1 MDEVWVDPRGL
12 SGYRLS
18 SFTGKPMD
26 QAVKTRAAIRRSQAP
41 QQAELEP
48 LDGEEISDRDYVNSL
63 ARGLEVIC
71 AFTRTRPKMTL
82 SEVAKSTGMTR
93 ATVRRFLLTL
103 VREGYADK
111 DDKLFS
117 LKPKILQLGYSA
129 LSSMGIL
136 EVIQP
141 VMNDLAKSVQESVF
155 AAVLTGEHVTY
166 IARAT
171 SDRLINVSITVGSRA
186 PAHAV
191 STGRVLLAA
200 EPEDALLHYLD
211 RVTLQKL
218 TPHTITSK
226 VKLREAIEQARLSGY
241 SIVDQELEVGLGS
254 LSVPIR
260 DSSSKT
266 VAALNVCCPSARLSP
281 EQMKRQILPE
291 LLAAS
296 QRITSG
302 L

>member
-1 MDEVWVDPRGL
+1 
-12 SGYRLS
+12 
-18 SFTGKPMD
+18 MD
-26 QAVKTRAAIRRSQAP
+26 QAVKSRAANSRSQAP
-41 QQAELEP
+41 KPAEIDAP
-48 LDGEEISDRDYVNSL
+48 DADEISDRDYVNSL

-111 DDKLFS
+111 DDKLFA

-129 LSSMGIL
+129 LSSMGLL

-155 AAVLTGEHVTY
+155 AAVLTGDHVTY

-200 EPEDALLHYLD
+200 EPEEALLHYLD
-211 RVTLQKL
+211 KVTLQKL

-226 VKLREAIEQARLSGY
+226 VKLREAIEQARISGH

-254 LSVPIR
+254 ISVPIR
-260 DSSSKT
+260 DGSNKT
-266 VAALNVCCPSARLSP
+266 VGALNVCCPSARLSP
-281 EQMKRQILPE
+281 EQMKREILPE
-291 LLAAS
+291 LLAAA
-296 QRITSG
+296 QRIASG

>member
-1 MDEVWVDPRGL
+1 
-12 SGYRLS
+12 
-18 SFTGKPMD
+18 MD
-26 QAVKTRAAIRRSQAP
+26 QAVKPRAAKLRTQAP
-41 QQAELEP
+41 KPVEIDAP
-48 LDGEEISDRDYVNSL
+48 DGDEISDRDYVNSL

-111 DDKLFS
+111 DDKLFA

-129 LSSMGIL
+129 LSSMGLL

-155 AAVLTGEHVTY
+155 AAVLTGDHVTY

-211 RVTLQKL
+211 KVTLQKL

-226 VKLREAIEQARLSGY
+226 VKLRDAIEQARISGH

-254 LSVPIR
+254 ISVPIR
-260 DSSSKT
+260 DGSNKT

-291 LLAAS
+291 LLSAS

>member
-1 MDEVWVDPRGL
+1 VNAVDTDL
-12 SGYRLS
+12 
-18 SFTGKPMD
+18 
-26 QAVKTRAAIRRSQAP
+26 VN
-41 QQAELEP
+41 
-48 LDGEEISDRDYVNSL
+48 DRDYVNSL
-63 ARGLEVIC
+63 ARGLEIIC

-82 SEVAKSTGMTR
+82 SEVARSTGMTR

-103 VREGYADK
+103 VREGYAEK
-111 DDKLFS
+111 DDKLFA

-141 VMNDLAKSVQESVF
+141 VMNDLAKSLQESVF
-155 AAVLTGEHVTY
+155 AAVLTGEDVTY

-171 SDRLINVSITVGSRA
+171 SERLINVSITVGSRS

-200 EPEDALLHYLD
+200 EPDELLHAYLD
-211 RVTLQKL
+211 KVKLEKL
-218 TPHTITSK
+218 TPNTVTSK
-226 VKLREAIEQARLSGY
+226 VKLREMIEEVRLTNF
-241 SIVDQELEVGLGS
+241 SIVDQELEIGLGS

-260 DSSSKT
+260 DGSGR
-266 VAALNVCCPSARLSP
+266 VIAALNVCCPSSRSSV
-281 EQMKRQILPE
+281 EEMKKRILPE
-291 LLAAS
+291 LTAAS
-296 QRITSG
+296 QRITAG

>member
-1 MDEVWVDPRGL
+1 MARPAIANRKRVVDV
-12 SGYRLS
+12 
-18 SFTGKPMD
+18 D
-26 QAVKTRAAIRRSQAP
+26 
-41 QQAELEP
+41 AEPALIVTS
-48 LDGEEISDRDYVNSL
+48 DVEEMSDRDYVNSL

-82 SEVAKSTGMTR
+82 SEVARSTGMTR

-103 VREGYADK
+103 VREGYAEK
-111 DDKLFS
+111 DDKLFA

-141 VMNDLAKSVQESVF
+141 IMNDLAKTVEESVF
-155 AAVLTGEHVTY
+155 AAVLTGEDVTY

-218 TPHTITSK
+218 TANTVTSK
-226 VKLREAIEQARLSGY
+226 VKLRSLIEHIRITNY
-241 SIVDQELEVGLGS
+241 SIVDQELELGLGS
-254 LSVPIR
+254 ISVPIR
-260 DSSSKT
+260 NGAGK
-266 VAALNVCCPSARLSP
+266 VIAALNVCSHSARSSP
-281 EQMKRQILPE
+281 EEMRKNILPE
-291 LLAAS
+291 LLAAA

>member
-1 MDEVWVDPRGL
+1 MARPAIANRNRVVDVDE
-12 SGYRLS
+12 
-18 SFTGKPMD
+18 
-26 QAVKTRAAIRRSQAP
+26 
-41 QQAELEP
+41 EP
-48 LDGEEISDRDYVNSL
+48 ALIVTSDVEEMSDRDYVNSL

-82 SEVAKSTGMTR
+82 SEVARSTGMTR

-103 VREGYADK
+103 VREGYAEK
-111 DDKLFS
+111 DDKLFA

-129 LSSMGIL
+129 LSSMGLL

-141 VMNDLAKSVQESVF
+141 IMNDLAKTVEESVF
-155 AAVLTGEHVTY
+155 AAVLTGEDVTY

-200 EPEDALLHYLD
+200 EPEDSLLHYLD

-218 TPHTITSK
+218 TANTVTSK
-226 VKLREAIEQARLSGY
+226 VKLRSLIEQIRISNY
-241 SIVDQELEVGLGS
+241 SIVDQELELGLGS
-254 LSVPIR
+254 ISVPIR
-260 DSSSKT
+260 NGAGK
-266 VAALNVCCPSARLSP
+266 VIAALNVCSHSARSSP
-281 EQMKRQILPE
+281 EEMRKNILPE
-291 LLAAS
+291 LMAAA

>member
-1 MDEVWVDPRGL
+1 
-12 SGYRLS
+12 
-18 SFTGKPMD
+18 MD
-26 QAVKTRAAIRRSQAP
+26 QAVRSKKSSQRAQPP
-41 QQAELEP
+41 QLIEP
-48 LDGEEISDRDYVNSL
+48 EVVEGDEISDRDYVNSL

-82 SEVAKSTGMTR
+82 SEVARSTGMTR

-155 AAVLTGEHVTY
+155 AAVLTGEDVTY
-166 IARAT
+166 IARAS

-191 STGRVLLAA
+191 STGRVLLAT
-200 EPEDALLHYLD
+200 EPEDALLQYLD

-226 VKLREAIEQARLSGY
+226 VKLREAIEQARIVGY

-260 DSSSKT
+260 DSSNKT
-266 VAALNVCCPSARLSP
+266 VAALNVCCPSARLSAD
-281 EQMKRQILPE
+281 QMKRQILPE

-296 QRITSG
+296 QRITTG

>member
-1 MDEVWVDPRGL
+1 
-12 SGYRLS
+12 
-18 SFTGKPMD
+18 MD
-26 QAVKTRAAIRRSQAP
+26 QPVQSKADIRRSQSSP
-41 QQAELEP
+41 QLVGIEALEG
-48 LDGEEISDRDYVNSL
+48 DEINDRDYVNSL

-136 EVIQP
+136 EIIQP

-155 AAVLTGEHVTY
+155 AAVLTGEDVTY

-171 SDRLINVSITVGSRA
+171 SDRLVNVSITVGSRA

-191 STGRVLLAA
+191 STGRVLLAE
-200 EPEDALLHYLD
+200 EPEDALLQYLD

-218 TPHTITSK
+218 TPLTITSK
-226 VKLREAIEQARLSGY
+226 PKLRETIEQARITGY

-260 DSSSKT
+260 DSANKT

-281 EQMKRQILPE
+281 DQMKRQILPE

-296 QRITSG
+296 QRITAG

>member
-1 MDEVWVDPRGL
+1 MG
-12 SGYRLS
+12 
-18 SFTGKPMD
+18 
-26 QAVKTRAAIRRSQAP
+26 QAVKARAAEAP
-41 QQAELEP
+41 PPVEIETA
-48 LDGEEISDRDYVNSL
+48 DGEDISDRDYVNSL

-82 SEVAKSTGMTR
+82 SDVAKSTGMTR

-103 VREGYADK
+103 VREGYAEK
-111 DDKLFS
+111 DDKLFA
-117 LKPKILQLGYSA
+117 LRPKILQLGYSA

-141 VMNDLAKSVQESVF
+141 VMNDLAKNVQESVF
-155 AAVLTGEHVTY
+155 AAVLTGEDVTY
-166 IARAT
+166 IARAS

-200 EPEDALLHYLD
+200 EPEDSLLQYLD
-211 RVTLQKL
+211 KVTLQKL
-218 TPHTITSK
+218 TPNTITSK
-226 VKLREAIEQARLSGY
+226 VKLREAIEKARISGY

-254 LSVPIR
+254 ISVPIR
-260 DSSSKT
+260 DNGGKA
-266 VAALNVCCPSARLSP
+266 VAALNVCCPSTRLSP
-281 EQMKRQILPE
+281 DEMKRQILPE

-302 L
+302 I

>member
-1 MDEVWVDPRGL
+1 MARTAIAN
-12 SGYRLS
+12 R
-18 SFTGKPMD
+18 KR
-26 QAVKTRAAIRRSQAP
+26 AVEAAEELAP
-41 QQAELEP
+41 IVTSVT
-48 LDGEEISDRDYVNSL
+48 EEMNDRDYVNSL

-82 SEVAKSTGMTR
+82 SEVARSTGMTR

-103 VREGYADK
+103 VREGYAVK
-111 DDKLFS
+111 DDKLFA

-129 LSSMGIL
+129 LSSMGII

-141 VMNDLAKSVQESVF
+141 IMDDLAKTIEESVF
-155 AAVLTGEHVTY
+155 AAVLTGEDVTY

-171 SDRLINVSITVGSRA
+171 SNRLINVSITVGSRA

-200 EPEDALLHYLD
+200 EPENSLLQYLD
-211 RVTLQKL
+211 RVMLKKL
-218 TPHTITSK
+218 TPNTVTSK
-226 VKLREAIEQARLSGY
+226 VKLRSRINEARITNY

-254 LSVPIR
+254 ISVPIR
-260 DSSSKT
+260 NGAGKV
-266 VAALNVCCPSARLSP
+266 VAALNVCTPSARSSP
-281 EQMKRQILPE
+281 DDMRKNILPE
-291 LLAAS
+291 LMAAS